1 MHSKEQVSEGD
12 DHTGKFEELLT
23 KLITALKGH
32 HSTETRHQ
40 TKTDRLLLGLLKL
53 IERVLTV
60 KSELREK
67 VADREGHNLI
77 EFIFKTCLFDLENSS
92 DKLENYTEET
102 ERATGKDKNYVKC
115 KSKESR

>member
-1 MHSKEQVSEGD
+1 M
-12 DHTGKFEELLT
+12 
-23 KLITALKGH
+23 ITALKGH

-60 KSELREK
+60 KQELRVK
-67 VADREGHNLI
+67 VSDREGHNLI
-77 EFIFKTCLFDLENSS
+77 EFLFKTCLFDLENRS
-92 DKLENYTEET
+92 DKLGHYTEET
-102 ERATGKDKNYVKC
+102 AKASGKDKNYVKC